1 MKYELLGDSNF
12 KVDPRIELINTAR
25 NFYKQGWMPG
35 TTGNLSARLYDN
47 SFWVTSSN
55 SSRGLLSQTDFVRIY
70 PDDKAYEKFPDA
82 NAPREIDIHSTIYK
96 IFPQAKFCYAICSI
110 NASLVSSFTQEYIL
124 TLPPLGILRALG
136 ISSKNLDCTI
146 PIFDNHFEVSQIST
160 EIEKFF
166 ESQPAQ
172 IPALLIRDHSFIIW
186 ADSLEVA
193 QNYTEV
199 IEYIFSYMVSARKL
213 NVARYSENNI
223 FLSRKR
229 ANRVSTNPHRPMEYG
244 VGF

>member
-1 MKYELLGDSNF
+1 
-12 KVDPRIELINTAR
+12 
-25 NFYKQGWMPG
+25 
-35 TTGNLSARLYDN
+35 
-47 SFWVTSSN
+47 
-55 SSRGLLSQTDFVRIY
+55 LSQTDFVRIY
-70 PDDKAYEKFPDA
+70 LNYKAHEQFP
-82 NAPREIDIHSTIYK
+82 NVITPRETEIHSSIYK
-96 IFPQAKFCYAICSI
+96 LFPQAKVCYAICSI
-110 NASLVSSFTQEYIL
+110 NASLVSSFTQEYAL
-124 TLPPLGILRALG
+124 TLPALGILRALG

-146 PIFDNHFEVSQIST
+146 PIFDNHFEVSQITT

-166 ESQPAQ
+166 EAGFAQ

-186 ADSLEVA
+186 ANSSEVA

-213 NVARYSENNI
+213 NVSRYSENNI

-229 ANRVSTNPHRPMEYG
+229 ASRASGNPRGSMEYG